1 MEVIGAMGDASIRA
15 VLSVLIVNNVC
26 RNVGIPSI
34 RLAWRTGWTCKMAGS
49 GSEPVVTTPKQKDSN
64 ETGNC
69 ESKQRVAE

>member
-1 MEVIGAMGDASIRA
+1 VEVIGAMGDASIRA

-34 RLAWRTGWTCKMAGS
+34 RLAWRGGTCKMAGS
-49 GSEPVVTTPKQKDSN
+49 GTEPVVTTPKHNDSN